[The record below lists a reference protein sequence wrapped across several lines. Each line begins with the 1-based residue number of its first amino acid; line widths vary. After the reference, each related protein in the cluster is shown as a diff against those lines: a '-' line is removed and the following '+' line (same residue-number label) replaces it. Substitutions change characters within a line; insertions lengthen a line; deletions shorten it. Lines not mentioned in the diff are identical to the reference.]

1 MAATGGPA
9 EPSMGPLIISA
20 TTVALYGDTPT
31 MRGGAIMIAIAAASA
46 MASVF
51 GIMTLI
57 AVIIA
62 GSAALWGMVSPTM
75 MIMATT
81 LVDAVGCTA
90 GPLLPAALIGG
101 TAIMPASTITT
112 DKEGTCFLASRRGT
126 RG

>member
-9 EPSMGPLIISA
+9 EPSMGPLITSA
-20 TTVALYGDTPT
+20 TTVALYGDMPT
-31 MRGGAIMIAIAAASA
+31 MRGGAIMIAIAASA

-62 GSAALWGMVSPTM
+62 GSTALSGMVSRTM

>member
-9 EPSMGPLIISA
+9 EPSMGPLIILA
-20 TTVALYGDTPT
+20 PMVALGDTPT

-62 GSAALWGMVSPTM
+62 GSAALSGMVSPTM

>member
-1 MAATGGPA
+1 L
-9 EPSMGPLIISA
+9 S
-20 TTVALYGDTPT
+20 
-31 MRGGAIMIAIAAASA
+31 
-46 MASVF
+46 
-51 GIMTLI
+51 
-57 AVIIA
+57 
-62 GSAALWGMVSPTM
+62 GMVSRTM